1 MHEYSITCSI
11 LEILEKIIKE
21 KNLKKIKKVKFEL
34 SKLASIEPGSI
45 KFYFDFLTA
54 ENQRLKGAILKFKK
68 NKLKLA
74 CSECGKIFES
84 NAEFDISNVKCP
96 ACGSESVQVREED
109 DIRIIS
115 VETD

>member
-34 SKLASIEPGSI
+34 SKLASIEPQSI
-45 KFYFDFLTA
+45 KFYFDFFTKDK
-54 ENQRLKGAILKFKK
+54 EQLKGAILKFKK
-68 NKLKLA
+68 NKLKLT

-96 ACGSESVQVREED
+96 DCGSKNAQVREED

-115 VETD
+115 VEID

>member
-21 KNLKKIKKVKFEL
+21 KNLIKIKKVKFEL
-34 SKLASIEPGSI
+34 SKLASIEPQSI

-54 ENQRLKGAILKFKK
+54 ENQRLKGAILKFRK
-68 NKLKLA
+68 NKLKLI
-74 CSECGKIFES
+74 CSECERLFES

>member
-11 LEILEKIIKE
+11 LEILEKTIKE
-21 KNLKKIKKVKFEL
+21 KNLKKLKKVKFEL
-34 SKLASIEPGSI
+34 SKLASIEPQSI

-74 CSECGKIFES
+74 CNECGKIFES

-96 ACGSESVQVREED
+96 ACGSENAQVQEED

-115 VETD
+115 IQAD

>member
-1 MHEYSITCSI
+1 MHEYSITSSI
-11 LEILEKIIKE
+11 VEILDKVIKE
-21 KNLKKIKKVKFEL
+21 KKLKKIKKVNFEL
-34 SKLASIEPGSI
+34 SHIASIEPESI

-74 CSECGKIFES
+74 CSQCRKIFES
-84 NAEFDISNVKCP
+84 NAELDISDVKCP
-96 ACGSESVQVREED
+96 ACGSENVQICQED
-109 DIRIIS
+109 DIRITS

>member
-11 LEILEKIIKE
+11 IEIIEKIITE

-34 SKLASIEPGSI
+34 SKLASIEPQSI

-74 CSECGKIFES
+74 CSQCEKIFES

-96 ACGSESVQVREED
+96 ICGSGNAQ
-109 DIRIIS
+109 IR
-115 VETD
+115 

>member
-34 SKLASIEPGSI
+34 SKLASIEPQSI

-96 ACGSESVQVREED
+96 ACGSENAQVQEED
-109 DIRIIS
+109 DIRIVS

>member
-11 LEILEKIIKE
+11 LEILEKVIKE
-21 KNLKKIKKVKFEL
+21 KKLKKIRKVNFEL
-34 SKLASIEPGSI
+34 SQIASIEPESI

-54 ENQRLKGAILKFKK
+54 ENQRLKGVILKFKK

-74 CSECGKIFES
+74 CGKCGKIFES
-84 NAEFDISNVKCP
+84 NAEFDIFNVKCP
-96 ACGSESVQVREED
+96 DCGSESAQLREED
-109 DIRIIS
+109 DIRMVS

>member
-34 SKLASIEPGSI
+34 SKLASIEPQSI

-74 CSECGKIFES
+74 CKECGKIFES

-96 ACGSESVQVREED
+96 ACESKNAQILEED

>member
-11 LEILEKIIKE
+11 LEILDKVINEKK
-21 KNLKKIKKVKFEL
+21 LKKIRKVNFEL
-34 SKLASIEPGSI
+34 SQIASIEPESI

-54 ENQRLKGAILKFKK
+54 ENQKLKGAILKFKK

-84 NAEFDISNVKCP
+84 NAEFNISNVKCP
-96 ACGSESVQVREED
+96 ACGSENAQVREED
-109 DIRIIS
+109 DIRIVS

>member
-34 SKLASIEPGSI
+34 SKLASIEPESI

-54 ENQRLKGAILKFKK
+54 ENQKLKGAILKFKK
-68 NKLKLA
+68 NKLKLV
-74 CSECGKIFES
+74 CCKCGKIFES

-96 ACGSESVQVREED
+96 DCGSENTQLSEED
-109 DIRIIS
+109 DIRIVS

>member
-1 MHEYSITCSI
+1 M
-11 LEILEKIIKE
+11 
-21 KNLKKIKKVKFEL
+21 
-34 SKLASIEPGSI
+34 
-45 KFYFDFLTA
+45 
-54 ENQRLKGAILKFKK
+54 KGAILKFKK

-96 ACGSESVQVREED
+96 ACGSESVQIQEED

>member
-34 SKLASIEPGSI
+34 GKLASIEPQSI

-54 ENQRLKGAILKFKK
+54 ENLRLKGAILKFKK
-68 NKLKLA
+68 NKLKLI
-74 CSECGKIFES
+74 CSKCGQLFES
-84 NAEFDISNVKCP
+84 NAEFDISSVKCP
-96 ACGSESVQVREED
+96 ACGIKNAQVREED

>member
-11 LEILEKIIKE
+11 LEILDKVINEKKL
-21 KNLKKIKKVKFEL
+21 NKIRKVNFEL
-34 SKLASIEPGSI
+34 SRIASIEPESI

-54 ENQRLKGAILKFKK
+54 ENKRMKGAILKFKK

-74 CSECGKIFES
+74 CSNCGKIFES
-84 NAEFDISNVKCP
+84 NAEFDISKIKCP
-96 ACGSESVQVREED
+96 ACASESVRVLEED

-115 VETD
+115 IQAD

>member
-21 KNLKKIKKVKFEL
+21 KNLKKINKVKFEL

-45 KFYFDFLTA
+45 KFYFDFLTV
-54 ENQRLKGAILKFKK
+54 ESQSLKGAILKFKK

-96 ACGSESVQVREED
+96 ACGSGIVQLQEED
-109 DIRIIS
+109 DIKIIS
-115 VETD
+115 VEAD